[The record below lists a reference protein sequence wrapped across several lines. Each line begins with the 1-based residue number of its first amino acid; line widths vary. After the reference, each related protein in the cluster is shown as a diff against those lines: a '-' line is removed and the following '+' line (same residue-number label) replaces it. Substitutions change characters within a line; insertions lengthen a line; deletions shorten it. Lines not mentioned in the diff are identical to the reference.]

1 MEELRGTGYGSAP
14 HAIVTAKGRKSDA
27 GPLAQSVEL
36 CTYEDNSRYARVPS
50 SILGGSTA
58 FFLLF
63 FSSFL
68 YLSCRRLLP
77 RERTV

>member
-1 MEELRGTGYGSAP
+1 MEELYRAGYGSAP
-14 HAIVTAKGRKSDA
+14 HATVAAKGRKSDA

-36 CTYEDNSRYARVPS
+36 CTYEVNSRYARVPS

-63 FSSFL
+63 SS
-68 YLSCRRLLP
+68 LSFVCHVAGFYQ
-77 RERTV
+77 EV